1 MKYKSVLP
9 LIALSL
15 FTLVPSVTAQKLSA
29 QEIIAKHLESIGT
42 AEKRSAFKS
51 IVVSGEVNVEY
62 ISQKRQPTSGRIVL
76 ATEGRKMFVGMNL
89 NTPEYPQERF
99 IFDGDK
105 SAVGMI
111 NRGGRSTLGNFVQ
124 SNTIIMSHGL
134 LSGTLGS
141 SWLFLNAAEE
151 KGKISTAGTKKIDGR
166 ETYGLSYSPKG
177 GSDIEIKLYFDQET
191 FRHVRTE
198 YSATRSAAMGRTIDE
213 SARNRET
220 RMKLVEDFGDF
231 KETGGLTM
239 PSKYRIFYSYTGQNE
254 TAEQAWNCVISEFAV
269 NQKLDAGS
277 FSTGE

>member
-1 MKYKSVLP
+1 MKYRSVLP
-9 LIALSL
+9 LIAISL
-15 FTLVPSVTAQKLSA
+15 FTMVPFVTAQKLSA
-29 QEIIAKHLESIGT
+29 QEIIAKHLDSIGT

-51 IVVSGEVNVEY
+51 IVVSGEVDVDY
-62 ISQKRQPTSGRIVL
+62 ISQKRQPTSGRIVI

-99 IFDGDK
+99 VFDGDK
-105 SAVGMI
+105 SAIGMV
-111 NRGGRSTLGNFVQ
+111 NRGGRSTLGNFIQ

-141 SWLFLNAAEE
+141 SWLFLNAADD

-220 RMKLVEDFGDF
+220 RMKLVEDFGEF
-231 KETGGLTM
+231 KESGGLMM

-254 TAEQAWNCVISEFAV
+254 TSEQAWNCVISEFAV